1 MDARKNKLLSKGKTK
16 MVESNDKH
24 AYSEATFNQDEA
36 SPNPSETSPEP
47 EASSS
52 LDEASSGPDKV
63 ISNPDMGMDL
73 APEWAEY
80 EEEEGFNHDKILE
93 GINHSEKFEY

>member
-1 MDARKNKLLSKGKTK
+1 

-24 AYSEATFNQDEA
+24 AYGEATFSQDEA

-52 LDEASSGPDKV
+52 LDEASSGRDKV
-63 ISNPDMGMDL
+63 ISNPDIRMDL
-73 APEWAEY
+73 VPDWAEY
-80 EEEEGFNHDKILE
+80 EEEKGFDYDEIPE
-93 GINHSEKFEY
+93 GINHSEKF